1 MNYQLIAPQSMR
13 DQRHEIVAKVPEG
26 AASGQLKLMIQSML
40 IDRFKLAVHHE
51 TKEMPRYYLTV
62 AKSGPKLEASLEAPP
77 KNDDTPPPPPGSSR
91 PNLDKDGYPVLG
103 PGRAG
108 MIMEKNHARLFFPK
122 STMEQFAKQLGAQ
135 LRRPVTD
142 ATGLWTNTTSRSF
155 GWMMCWEVHQHQ
167 AP

>member
-51 TKEMPRYYLTV
+51 TKEMPKYYLTV

-77 KNDDTPPPPPGSSR
+77 KNDDTPPPPPGSTRPSPSAPTSPSR
-91 PNLDKDGYPVLG
+91 CWRPAAP
-103 PGRAG
+103 PCARA
-108 MIMEKNHARLFFPK
+108 R
-122 STMEQFAKQLGAQ
+122 
-135 LRRPVTD
+135 
-142 ATGLWTNTTSRSF
+142 WTWR
-155 GWMMCWEVHQHQ
+155 
-167 AP
+167 